1 MTKHKSQPNI
11 EFNLYLELEGMFEKP
26 VPARN
31 AIPEW
36 YKKQERYMENKVT
49 YNHNMEVSHTIKR
62 CMPVMDSMTA
72 GYIIKLPS
80 DLRVERVEGTEDHK
94 SFSWA
99 IGNWTLIESHNE
111 SQVSQYPRDEKWSKT
126 PYKFKNPFG
135 IKTPKGYSCLFV
147 DPMHSDSKPF
157 MCMPAVVDTDDFN
170 TPLNFPFF
178 IEKDFEGI
186 IPAGTPII
194 QVIPF
199 KREEWTSS
207 FGRIT
212 REQDNRMK
220 YASRLF
226 ADRYM
231 KFFRKPKNFS

>member
-1 MTKHKSQPNI
+1 MTQPNI
-11 EFNLYLELEGMFEKP
+11 EFNIFLELDGIFEKP

-31 AIPEW
+31 VIPEW
-36 YKKQERYMENKVT
+36 YKKQERYMENKVS
-49 YNHNMEVSHTIKR
+49 YNRDMEVSHTIKR

-80 DLRVERVEGTEDHK
+80 DLLVEDHNGYK

-99 IGNWTLIESHNE
+99 IGNWELIESHSE
-111 SQVSQYPRDEKWSKT
+111 SQVSKYPMDDKWSPM

-135 IKTPKGYSCLFV
+135 VKTPKGYSCLFV
-147 DPMHSDSKPF
+147 DPMHSDAKPF
-157 MCMPAVVDTDDFN
+157 MSLPAIVDTDEFN

-178 IEKDFEGI
+178 IEKDFSGI
-186 IPAGTPII
+186 IPAGTPIMQI
-194 QVIPF
+194 IPF

-207 FGRIT
+207 YGHIT
-212 REQDNRMK
+212 RDQANKMK

-226 ADRYM
+226 ADRYL
-231 KFFRKPKNFS
+231 KHFRKPKNFS

>member
-1 MTKHKSQPNI
+1 MTQPNI
-11 EFNLYLELEGMFEKP
+11 EFNVYLELDGIFEQP
-26 VPARN
+26 VAARN

-36 YKKQERYMENKVT
+36 YRKQERYMENKIT
-49 YNHNMEVSHTIKR
+49 YNHDMEVSHTIKR
-62 CMPVMDSMTA
+62 CMPVLDCMTS

-80 DLRVERVEGTEDHK
+80 DLLVSGGEHK

-99 IGNWTLIESHNE
+99 IQDWTLIESHSE
-111 SQVSQYPRDEKWSKT
+111 SQVSQYPRDDKWSPT

-135 IKTPKGYSCLFV
+135 IKTPEGYSCLFI
-147 DPMHSDSKPF
+147 DPMHSDKKPF
-157 MCMPAVVDTDDFN
+157 MCMPAIVDTDDFN

-186 IPAGTPII
+186 ISAGTPII

-199 KREEWTSS
+199 KREDWTSS
-207 FGRIT
+207 TGHIT
-212 REQDNRMK
+212 REQNNRMK
-220 YASRLF
+220 HSSRLF

-231 KFFRKPKNFS
+231 KSFRKPKNFK